1 LTKSVL
7 FTFALKQCQTAIAN
21 VRCSLFRIKA
31 KRVLKLGLFHILN
44 IRHIR
49 SVDGHMDD
57 AADVDGVDDADGV
70 DGVDD
75 AADVES
81 DDNMENDKGNADI
94 VDNDDTDN
102 AGAGNIRQSD
112 TLQIVCRP
120 CPIPPLLFHAITD

>member
-1 LTKSVL
+1 MNKSAL

-70 DGVDD
+70 DGVESDD
-75 AADVES
+75 S
-81 DDNMENDKGNADI
+81 NDDNMENDKGNADI
-94 VDNDDTDN
+94 VDNDDMDN

>member
-1 LTKSVL
+1 MNKSVL

-21 VRCSLFRIKA
+21 VRCSLFLIKA

-70 DGVDD
+70 D
-75 AADVES
+75 DVES

-94 VDNDDTDN
+94 VDNDDTDNDDTDN